1 MVRPQTP
8 IGHHGV
14 ITAKKLDSGRWVA
27 RTYFRDQRGM
37 RRDVT
42 ARERSKG
49 AAVRKLQVKL
59 ESLPA
64 LGVGRFSSSSRLG
77 EVLDWWLDRWEG
89 AEQTRYN
96 LGVSVRALKR
106 NLGHFQLFEL
116 SVPVVV
122 DYLESVKAESSARRQ
137 RQVLRAALGEMVR
150 LGVLASNPVEA
161 TRPRRTARKI
171 PKALTPAEALE
182 VIRIVRE
189 RAGGDGVAW
198 LGDLCELLAATGTR
212 FGEAAGVRWVDV
224 DFQTGRL
231 IVRGTVITGGAYQA
245 HTKTHQVRVVRLP
258 AGVLDML
265 RRRQESSESE
275 FIFITGRGNLLSGS
289 SAGNALRR
297 CLKGTRFEW
306 VTLHTFRRSVA
317 TWLEREVGMSAAAL
331 QLGHEQESTTRKSYV
346 ERRGEADFSEFL
358 ECSLYA

>member
-122 DYLESVKAESSARRQ
+122 DYLESVKAESSTRRQ

-150 LGVLASNPVEA
+150 LGVLAANPVEA

-231 IVRGTVITGGAYQA
+231 I
-245 HTKTHQVRVVRLP
+245 
-258 AGVLDML
+258 
-265 RRRQESSESE
+265 
-275 FIFITGRGNLLSGS
+275 GRGNLLSGS

-297 CLKGTRFEW
+297 CLKKTRFEW